1 MGLLR
6 NKFILS
12 CAVWLVV
19 RFARGP
25 LRLLLPMHYQREL
38 FSYDLPAVQLVIGSS
53 RDVVQRVLV
62 RGAAQ
67 YPKSR
72 IMQPLL
78 APLIGRGLFASEE
91 PDVASIRRMFV
102 RAIAQVDDQA
112 VAAASVQLL
121 GAYRERWHREGT
133 LSRLPVSAEMSRLTV
148 DIVSECLFRTRFSD
162 AESDDFTRLFF
173 RYQLLAS
180 PLRLFPWAGKRVVA
194 PIRLM
199 RQRRVSEQMRALI
212 RTRFVAPLRAGAEP
226 IVSSPF
232 ARAVAERERAGEE
245 TLSDERLLDEVA
257 VMLLAGHETSAS
269 ALSWLLRELADD
281 ADLQVRLRQEVQPS
295 NQPATRVGA
304 SADTSLLRSLINEVL
319 RLYPPIP
326 IYPRDATAADTIQN
340 QAIAPGALI
349 LVSPWI
355 IQRHAKLWDEPRA
368 FKADRFRTLGG
379 ADASNRFLPFGSGP
393 RACPGSRFA
402 MAEMQAL
409 VTGIVRQFQLRPLA
423 GRRATPLGNL
433 TTRPN
438 REIYVAL
445 EPLAAEAEGA
455 G

>member
-25 LRLLLPMHYQREL
+25 LRLLLPMHFQREL

-91 PDVASIRRMFV
+91 PDVTTIRRMFV

-112 VAAASVQLL
+112 VTAACAQLL
-121 GAYRERWHREGT
+121 GAYQERWHREGT

-162 AESDDFTRLFF
+162 TESADFTRLFF
-173 RYQLLAS
+173 SYQLLAS

-226 IVSSPF
+226 ITSSPF
-232 ARAVAERERAGEE
+232 ARAVAERERAGEAP
-245 TLSDERLLDEVA
+245 LSDERLLDEVA

-269 ALSWLLRELADD
+269 ALSWLLRELAAD

-340 QAIAPGALI
+340 QAIKPGALL

-355 IQRHAKLWDEPRA
+355 IQRHAKLWDEPLA

-379 ADASNRFLPFGSGP
+379 ADANRFLPFGSGP

-402 MAEMQAL
+402 IAEMQAL

-423 GRRATPLGNL
+423 GLRATPLGNL

-445 EPLAAEAEGA
+445 EPLAAEVGGA

>member
-6 NKFILS
+6 NKFILT

-25 LRLLLPMHYQREL
+25 LRLLLPMHFRREL
-38 FSYDLPAVQLVIGSS
+38 FSYDLPALQLVIGSS

-72 IMQPLL
+72 IMKPLL

-91 PDVASIRRMFV
+91 PDVATIRRMFV

-112 VAAASVQLL
+112 VAAVSAQLL
-121 GAYRERWHREGT
+121 DAYQLRWRQEGT
-133 LSRLPVSAEMSRLTV
+133 LPRLPVSAEMSRLTV
-148 DIVSECLFRTRFSD
+148 DIVSECLFRTRFTE
-162 AESDDFTRLFF
+162 AESADFTRLFF

-180 PLRLFPWAGKRVVA
+180 PLRLFPWAGTRVVA
-194 PIRLM
+194 PIRQ
-199 RQRRVSEQMRALI
+199 RQQRRVSVRMRALI
-212 RTRFVAPLRAGAEP
+212 QTRFVDALRSGAEP
-226 IVSSPF
+226 IASSPF

-245 TLSDERLLDEVA
+245 VLSDERLLDEVA

-269 ALSWLLRELADD
+269 ALSWLMRELADD
-281 ADLQVRLRQEVQPS
+281 ADVQARLRQEVQPA

-304 SADTSLLRSLINEVL
+304 GADTSLLRSLINEVL

-326 IYPRDATAADTIQN
+326 IYPRDATTADTLQN
-340 QAIAPGALI
+340 EPIRPGALM

-355 IQRHAKLWDEPRA
+355 IQRHAKLWDEPLA
-368 FKADRFRTLGG
+368 FKADRFRTLAG
-379 ADASNRFLPFGSGP
+379 ADTSNRFLPFGSGP

-409 VTGIVRQFQLRPLA
+409 VTGIVRQFQLRPVA
-423 GRRATPLGNL
+423 GPRATPLGNL
-433 TTRPN
+433 TTRPD

-445 EPLAAEAEGA
+445 EPVVD
-455 G
+455 